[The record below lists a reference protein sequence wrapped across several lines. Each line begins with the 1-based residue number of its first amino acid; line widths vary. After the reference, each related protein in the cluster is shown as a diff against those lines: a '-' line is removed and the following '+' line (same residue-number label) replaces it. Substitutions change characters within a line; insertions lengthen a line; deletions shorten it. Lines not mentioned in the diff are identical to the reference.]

1 MVNAENLT
9 SSADSTESKSELENR
24 YDSVSKEVQE
34 LGDGPEDPDKIKT
47 IQSELNWEFE
57 KTLSENQDAFSALQ
71 KEIDKMKNN
80 PDLEWAL
87 DQLSGFLDD
96 FNKSKN
102 GMENSFDDFNNNVEN
117 SFDDFKNEVMQTDT
131 VVAQPPEQP
140 VATNHW
146 PLEFK
151 EDNIVS
157 AQPAEQPVATN
168 HWPVEFKWDL

>member
-1 MVNAENLT
+1 MVNVENLA
-9 SSADSTESKSELENR
+9 SNNDSAESKSELENK
-24 YDSVSKEVQE
+24 YDSLSKEMQE
-34 LGDGPEDPDKIKT
+34 LGDGPEDPDKSKT
-47 IQSELNWEFE
+47 IQSELNWQFE
-57 KTLSENQDAFSALQ
+57 KALSENQDAFSALQ
-71 KEIDKMKNN
+71 KEIYKMKNN

-96 FNKSKN
+96 FR
-102 GMENSFDDFNNNVEN
+102 MEN
-117 SFDDFKNEVMQTDT
+117 SFDDFKNNVENSFADFKNEVTQTDT
-131 VVAQPPEQP
+131 VVAQPAEQP

-151 EDNIVS
+151 EDNVVS